1 MTFNPSLLDG
11 PVPIAIFG
19 DPITDDEGNTHRPIE
34 GYVEGYHLNV
44 SPSVYTDAL
53 APYLM
58 TPTQPRRVF
67 AGAET
72 VFLKFADEEE
82 ARSMLADYWTEP
94 EPEEV

>member
-1 MTFNPSLLDG
+1 MWNQSLIDG
-11 PVPIAIFG
+11 PVPIAIYG

-44 SPSVYTDAL
+44 SPQVYTDDL
-53 APYLM
+53 APYRA
-58 TPTQPRRVF
+58 TPRNPRRVF

-82 ARSMLADYWTEP
+82 ARSMLGAYWVE
-94 EPEEV
+94 EEVEH

>member
-1 MTFNPSLLDG
+1 MTFNPSLIDG

-44 SPSVYTDAL
+44 SPQVYTDDL
-53 APYLM
+53 APYRA
-58 TPTQPRRVF
+58 TPRNPRRVF

-72 VFLKFADEEE
+72 VFLRFEDEAE
-82 ARSMLADYWTEP
+82 ARSMLGAYWTE
-94 EPEEV
+94 EVEN

>member
-1 MTFNPSLLDG
+1 MTFNPSLIDG

-19 DPITDDEGNTHRPIE
+19 EPYTTDEGNETRDVI

-53 APYLM
+53 EPYRT
-58 TPTQPRRVF
+58 TPRNPRRVF

-72 VFLKFADEEE
+72 IYLRFEDEAEARAMLGAYWVEEE
-82 ARSMLADYWTEP
+82 VEN
-94 EPEEV
+94 

>member
-1 MTFNPSLLDG
+1 MTFNPSLIDG

-19 DPITDDEGNTHRPIE
+19 EPYTTDEGNEARDVI
-34 GYVEGYHLNV
+34 GYVEGYHLNI
-44 SPSVYTDAL
+44 SPQVYTDDL

-67 AGAET
+67 AGAAT

-82 ARSMLADYWTEP
+82 ARSMLGAYWIDP